1 LARTLKLFFIS
12 DEEKCFAT
20 LTPGR
25 LAQEP
30 DAAADEDEATVSR
43 QVGEERVVGERHQDF
58 RLRNGQ
64 GVRHALEELRQQRR
78 ATPAAV

>member
-1 LARTLKLFFIS
+1 LIS

-20 LTPGR
+20 FTPGR

-30 DAAADEDEATVSR
+30 DAAADKDEATVSR
-43 QVGEERVVGERHQDF
+43 QVGEESVVGERHQDF

-64 GVRHALEELRQQRR
+64 GVWHALEELRQQRR
-78 ATPAAV
+78 ATTAAV